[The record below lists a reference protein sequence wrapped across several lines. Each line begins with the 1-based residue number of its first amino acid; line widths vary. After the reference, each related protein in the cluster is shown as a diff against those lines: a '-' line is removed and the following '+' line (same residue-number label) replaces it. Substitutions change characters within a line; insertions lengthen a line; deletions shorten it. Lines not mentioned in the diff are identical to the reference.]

1 MSALNKKCP
10 VSDWDPFSDA
20 ALADPFTAYEELRKL
35 APIVYLQKYDCLAV
49 LDFDAMAEV
58 LNDWETYSSAAGVGL
73 ANFNTDPPW
82 RPKSIILEVDPPEHD
97 LARRVLNRV
106 LCRPTME
113 KMRENFSVEA
123 ERLVA
128 SLITQ
133 KEFDGVKELAEVY
146 PLMVFPDA
154 VGLAREGRENLLLYG
169 SMVFNAAYTG
179 NRHFEEAAEN
189 SEQTV
194 AWILKQCARDALSKD
209 GLGAQTY
216 AAADKGEISEEE
228 AGMLVRS
235 LLSAGVDTTV
245 NAIGSALYC
254 FGRFPRQWE
263 ILKENPDLARGV
275 IDEVLRL
282 EGGVINFF
290 RTTTQESDLCGYL
303 LPANT
308 KVLVLFSAANRDPKH
323 WQTPEKFD
331 IQRDSRDHLGFGGG
345 IHKCVGQMV
354 ARLEMELILT
364 ELVKNVSKL
373 EIIGEPVRRLN
384 NGLRGLDSLPLSVS

>member
-1 MSALNKKCP
+1 MNKQCP
-10 VSDWDPFSDA
+10 VSDWDPFSDE
-20 ALADPFTAYEELRKL
+20 ALADPFSAYEELRNL
-35 APIVYLQKYDCLAV
+35 APIVHLQKYDCLAV
-49 LDFDAMAEV
+49 LDFTAMSEV
-58 LNDWETYSSAAGVGL
+58 LSDWETYSSAAGVGL

-97 LARRVLNRV
+97 ITRRVLNRV
-106 LCRPTME
+106 LSRPAME
-113 KMRENFSVEA
+113 KMRQTFSVEA
-123 ERLVA
+123 KRLVA
-128 SLITQ
+128 SLVAT
-133 KEFDGVKELAEVY
+133 KEFDGVKDLAEVY

-154 VGLAREGRENLLLYG
+154 VGLVREGRENLLLYG
-169 SMVFNAAYTG
+169 SMVFNATYTG
-179 NRHFEEAAEN
+179 NRHFEDAAEK
-189 SEQTV
+189 SGQTV
-194 AWILKQCARDALSKD
+194 EWILKQCARDALTED

-254 FGRFPRQWE
+254 FGRNPEQWQ
-263 ILKENPDLARGV
+263 ILRENPELARGV

-290 RTTTQESDLCGYL
+290 RTTTRESELCGYHV
-303 LPANT
+303 PENT
-308 KVLVLFSAANRDPKH
+308 KVLVLFSAANRDPKRWH
-323 WQTPEKFD
+323 EPEKFD
-331 IQRDSRDHLGFGGG
+331 IQRDLRDHVGFGGG

-364 ELVKNVSKL
+364 ELINTVSKL
-373 EIIGEPVRRLN
+373 DIIGEPVRRLN
-384 NGLRGLDSLPLSVS
+384 NGLRGLDSLPLRVS